1 MTIDLLGEEVI
12 LMRKNVPVWEK
23 AMLTLEEA
31 SDYTGIGLQKLRD
44 LSSDEQCDFVL
55 WNGSKRMFKRR
66 KLVDFLEKAYSIY
79 AKGCRVHSL
88 QPYQEEGK
96 HGGKKV

>member
-1 MTIDLLGEEVI
+1 
-12 LMRKNVPVWEK
+12 MRKNVPVWEK

-55 WNGSKRMFKRR
+55 WNGSRRMFKRR
-66 KLVDFLEKAYSIY
+66 KLVDFLEKAYSI
-79 AKGCRVHSL
+79 
-88 QPYQEEGK
+88 
-96 HGGKKV
+96 

>member
-1 MTIDLLGEEVI
+1 
-12 LMRKNVPVWEK
+12 MRKNVPVWEK

-44 LSSDEQCDFVL
+44 LSSDEQCDSVL

-66 KLVDFLEKAYSIY
+66 KLVDFFGKSVFHLSQ
-79 AKGCRVHSL
+79 GL
-88 QPYQEEGK
+88 QGAFPAALSR
-96 HGGKKV
+96 GGKTWRKKGLTKNTDC

>member
-1 MTIDLLGEEVI
+1 
-12 LMRKNVPVWEK
+12 
-23 AMLTLEEA
+23 MLTLEEA

-66 KLVDFLEKAYSIY
+66 KLVDFLEKAYSI
-79 AKGCRVHSL
+79 
-88 QPYQEEGK
+88 
-96 HGGKKV
+96 